1 MMYKYDSKFLEV
13 KRRVFDTLFPK
24 SKYDGCVM
32 LTMSVIAHLWFAD
45 PAVVEEIL
53 KDQDVVRQRLFDRLD
68 EKKIEEFVDGC
79 LKDGWHTNMYFD
91 AVKLYVSIL
100 TEEERNA
107 LIEDDPSDEVMRC
120 D

>member
-1 MMYKYDSKFLEV
+1 
-13 KRRVFDTLFPK
+13 
-24 SKYDGCVM
+24 
-32 LTMSVIAHLWFAD
+32 
-45 PAVVEEIL
+45 
-53 KDQDVVRQRLFDRLD
+53 
-68 EKKIEEFVDGC
+68 
-79 LKDGWHTNMYFD
+79 MYFD

>member
-1 MMYKYDSKFLEV
+1 MMYKYDSKFFEV
-13 KRRVFDTLFPK
+13 MRRVFDTLFLK
-24 SKYDGCVM
+24 SRYDGCVI
-32 LTMSVIAHLWFAD
+32 LTMSRINCLWFAD
-45 PAVVEEIL
+45 PVVIKGVL
-53 KDQDVVRQRLFDRLD
+53 KDQEVVRQRLFDRLD

-107 LIEDDPSDEVMRC
+107 LIEDDPSDEVMHC